1 VLSLLKLLAVVGLLA
16 VPLLVITE
24 IPKLFELAGSVP
36 AAAGQPVTP
45 AATAGLRLGEP
56 SPTSTRTR
64 FGALDETPPPTLTRP
79 APAATP
85 GASPLPT
92 STGERIV
99 IGNTGGLGAVLRA
112 EPVSGR
118 AVGALREQ
126 QVFDVL
132 ERRTVPGG
140 GDWIRIRTADGT
152 EGWVTA
158 VVALPTTA
166 TTR

>member
-1 VLSLLKLLAVVGLLA
+1 
-16 VPLLVITE
+16 
-24 IPKLFELAGSVP
+24 
-36 AAAGQPVTP
+36 
-45 AATAGLRLGEP
+45 
-56 SPTSTRTR
+56 
-64 FGALDETPPPTLTRP
+64 
-79 APAATP
+79 
-85 GASPLPT
+85 
-92 STGERIV
+92 
-99 IGNTGGLGAVLRA
+99 LGAVLRA